1 MFSTSAFSSL
11 RRPLR
16 SILLAIRPRVLLVS
30 AALMLAVASL
40 SGKMT
45 YYSRT
50 ATGETEI
57 SEEQRV
63 TNFLIRHGWTAIG
76 VIEPDRWS
84 PLRFIGPMC
93 PAGIQVTMVSPSGEM
108 AAFSVRVAGEDHRV
122 FYVHRGKVSDVPPR
136 FAYIEDRIGDLLK
149 ALGIVWSRSTVVFRV
164 IEPVQCRLRSTLSW
178 SDL

>member
-1 MFSTSAFSSL
+1 
-11 RRPLR
+11 
-16 SILLAIRPRVLLVS
+16 
-30 AALMLAVASL
+30 
-40 SGKMT
+40 
-45 YYSRT
+45 
-50 ATGETEI
+50 
-57 SEEQRV
+57 
-63 TNFLIRHGWTAIG
+63 
-76 VIEPDRWS
+76 
-84 PLRFIGPMC
+84 MC
-93 PAGIQVTMVSPSGEM
+93 PAGIQVTMVSQSGQL